1 VGKRF
6 QIAWDH
12 TQDFF
17 GRRALV
23 VGLIPPIVWFLK
35 WVVFHTFVTI
45 DIILL
50 ISSYVMIGFVVLMVQ
65 FLKAGNALIKEN
77 ESQEQIDS
85 LTPQEQNELRR
96 LVNAEKVAVGNP
108 VLDAIALDA
117 RKARRFIRRDYDDWR
132 IEEKYERFLKRWVKR
147 TPPK

>member
-1 VGKRF
+1 
-6 QIAWDH
+6 
-12 TQDFF
+12 
-17 GRRALV
+17 
-23 VGLIPPIVWFLK
+23 
-35 WVVFHTFVTI
+35 
-45 DIILL
+45 
-50 ISSYVMIGFVVLMVQ
+50 MIGFVVLMVQ